1 MQDQMVATSAESA
14 DLARLLSACYY
25 EPGPEFA
32 EERVFDEMQ
41 AAALPLDAELS
52 ASAQRL
58 ASAFESAPLQEL
70 LIDYARLFLGPNE
83 TFALPYG
90 SVWLTGEKAL
100 MQDSTLAVRALY
112 EQAGFEVDE
121 SFREL
126 PDHVAVELE
135 FLYLLKFRESEALH
149 QRDDAALAANA
160 MQRRDFLNNHL
171 GRWIGPFTAAMRE
184 HAQTAFYRELASLTE
199 CFVRREAQA
208 AGAKT

>member
-14 DLARLLSACYY
+14 DLARLLAACYY

-32 EERVFDEMQ
+32 EERVFDAMQ